1 VHSRCVLAG
10 LFVLVFVLAGCGDD
24 GTDDPDPAA
33 QDRVEELEGELDEAR
48 SRIDELEER
57 NDALEADLRAARED
71 GPADEPEDPQ
81 DADDADAD
89 DAGDAGDAGEGTADG
104 TEPPDWPTEV
114 AQERTAEGLIDQLR
128 LHVRDLDDAE
138 MPEGWQPGTTEWE
151 PFELPDE
158 VRGTYDTPGEIVAE
172 LAAVLYVPQLG
183 QDTWETT
190 VRVLLDED
198 DPDLAYGAVLGW
210 GFLDDAVLGE
220 DIRITLTRT
229 EDERWEAGG
238 AEVRAHCMR
247 GVDGTMCR

>member
-1 VHSRCVLAG
+1 VRSRCVLAG

-247 GVDGTMCR
+247 GVDGTMCL

>member
-1 VHSRCVLAG
+1 VRSRSVLTG
-10 LFVLVFVLAGCGDD
+10 LFVLVLVLAGCGDD

-33 QDRVEELEGELDEAR
+33 RERVEELEAELDEAR

-57 NDALEADLRAARED
+57 NDELEADLRAARED
-71 GPADEPEDPQ
+71 GPADEPEDAQ
-81 DADDADAD
+81 DEGDADAD
-89 DAGDAGDAGEGTADG
+89 DAGDGTEETADE
-104 TEPPDWPTEV
+104 TDPPNWPTEV

-151 PFELPDE
+151 PFELPDG

-172 LAAVLYVPQLG
+172 LAAALYVRQLG

-229 EDERWEAGG
+229 DDERWEAGG

-247 GVDGTMCR
+247 GVDGTMCL